1 MVKKP
6 AKTLRA
12 KKREHCLPSSAAAAT
27 PKADKAAGAAPVPSD
42 EAVLEIL
49 RESCRRGYPNPER
62 KGCPSKDVLAILALY
77 PGQIPVTD
85 PVTDHVTHCS
95 PCFNEIENFR
105 AASKKIG

>member
-1 MVKKP
+1 MVKKQAKTLP
-6 AKTLRA
+6 AKT
-12 KKREHCLPSSAAAAT
+12 RERLLPSSEAAAT
-27 PKADKAAGAAPVPSD
+27 PEAGVAPEPSD

-49 RESCRRGYPNPER
+49 RESCRRGYPNPDR
-62 KGCPSKDVLAILALY
+62 KGCPSKDVLAILALH

-105 AASKKIG
+105 AASKEIG